1 MRFSKNFYP
10 ICIYLHTLEAMALAL
25 PYWPIGSVCLDGHT
39 TSYFYS
45 IFYTFFSIKR
55 ESFLSSH
62 RCLVSFIRCMT
73 RGNFLETK
81 RHFCFVPYYTQA
93 HFAKKNSSNRIF
105 WPKKIKLLLLGSPNT
120 MNKYLWEDSKSHF
133 CGRLSFPIN
142 RLKKHTSNVF
152 PFSNFIFWSTTLL
165 SSDVPIFTK
174 KWFNSYTW

>member
-1 MRFSKNFYP
+1 MRFSKKFYP
-10 ICIYLHTLEAMALAL
+10 ICILTYPSVTKAIEAMGLCITLFWDSYYGLLYDQQAVCVLMVTLLATF
-25 PYWPIGSVCLDGHT
+25 IR
-39 TSYFYS
+39 YF
-45 IFYTFFSIKR
+45 IHFFFSIKR

-120 MNKYLWEDSKSHF
+120 MNKYL
-133 CGRLSFPIN
+133 
-142 RLKKHTSNVF
+142 
-152 PFSNFIFWSTTLL
+152 
-165 SSDVPIFTK
+165 
-174 KWFNSYTW
+174 